1 MGVISLDFQ
10 SVIIGYT
17 IGIVL
22 MWSIHTVL
30 FEGDNEIDEQ
40 TERHNEAVRN
50 SPYSWNYPYDIPT
63 SD

>member
-1 MGVISLDFQ
+1 MSFINLDFL
-10 SVIIGYT
+10 SVAAGYS
-17 IGIVL
+17 IGIAL

-30 FEGDNEIDEQ
+30 FEEELDEAT

-50 SPYSWNYPYDIPT
+50 SPYSWDYPYDTVT

>member
-1 MGVISLDFQ
+1 MNIISLDFS
-10 SVIIGYT
+10 SVVVGYT
-17 IGIVL
+17 IGIAL

-30 FEGDNEIDEQ
+30 FEEKLDDET

-50 SPYSWNYPYDIPT
+50 SPYSWNYPYDTAT

>member
-1 MGVISLDFQ
+1 MSLFPLDFL
-10 SVIIGYT
+10 SVVIGYSV
-17 IGIVL
+17 GIAL

-30 FEGDNEIDEQ
+30 FEEELDDET

-50 SPYSWNYPYDIPT
+50 SPYSWNYPYDTAT

>member
-1 MGVISLDFQ
+1 MSFINLDFL
-10 SVIIGYT
+10 SVVTGYS
-17 IGIVL
+17 IGIAL

-30 FEGDNEIDEQ
+30 FEEELDEST

-50 SPYSWNYPYDIPT
+50 SPYSWNYPYDTAT

>member
-1 MGVISLDFQ
+1 MSFLELDFL
-10 SVIIGYT
+10 SVVIGYAV
-17 IGIVL
+17 GIAL

-30 FEGDNEIDEQ
+30 FEEELNDET

-50 SPYSWNYPYDIPT
+50 SPYTWNYPYDTAT

>member
-1 MGVISLDFQ
+1 MNVFTLDFL
-10 SVIIGYT
+10 SVVIGYSV
-17 IGIVL
+17 GIAL

-30 FEGDNEIDEQ
+30 FEEELDEET

-50 SPYSWNYPYDIPT
+50 SPYSWNYPYDIPA

>member
-1 MGVISLDFQ
+1 MNFINLDFL
-10 SVIIGYT
+10 SVAAGYS
-17 IGIVL
+17 IGIAL

-30 FEGDNEIDEQ
+30 FEEELDEAT

-50 SPYSWNYPYDIPT
+50 SPYSWDYPYDTVT

>member
-1 MGVISLDFQ
+1 MNVIDLDFI

-17 IGIVL
+17 AGLAL

-30 FEGDNEIDEQ
+30 FEEELDEST

-50 SPYSWNYPYDIPT
+50 SPYSWDYPYDTVT

>member
-1 MGVISLDFQ
+1 MSFINLDFL
-10 SVIIGYT
+10 SVAIGYSV
-17 IGIVL
+17 GIAL

-30 FEGDNEIDEQ
+30 FEEELDEST

-50 SPYSWNYPYDIPT
+50 SPYSWDYPYDTVT

>member
-1 MGVISLDFQ
+1 MNVFTLDFQ
-10 SVIIGYT
+10 SVIIGYSV
-17 IGIVL
+17 GIAL

-30 FEGDNEIDEQ
+30 FEEELDEST

-50 SPYSWNYPYDIPT
+50 SPYSWNYPYDTAT

>member
-1 MGVISLDFQ
+1 MSLINLDFI
-10 SVIIGYT
+10 SVVIGYT
-17 IGIVL
+17 VGIAL

-30 FEGDNEIDEQ
+30 FEEELNDET

-50 SPYSWNYPYDIPT
+50 SPYTWNFPYDTIT